1 MAKKINKITRN
12 SKGKDVQDPSSIQSL
27 IYNLQVGAQKNMD
40 MGHHLIPIFTG
51 GSYTTNVTTA
61 TAIPRRGITLA
72 VYNNS
77 GSVGSIT
84 LGMDNS
90 IAALAVGATDTNG
103 NVGIAC
109 KPNDWTYIATYDKH
123 FVRASASTLI
133 VYVVED
139 DSYIISQS
147 YDNTP

>member
-1 MAKKINKITRN
+1 MAQKINKLQR
-12 SKGKDVQDPSSIQSL
+12 SQKGKAVQDPSSIQSMT
-27 IYNLQVGAQKNMD
+27 YNHQVGAQKNME

-61 TAIPRRGITLA
+61 IAIPKRGITLA
-72 VYNNS
+72 VYNNNAAL
-77 GSVGSIT
+77 GSIT
-84 LGMDNS
+84 LGMDNT
-90 IAALAVGATDTNG
+90 IAALAAGTTDVNG

-123 FVRASASTLI
+123 FVRASAATLL
-133 VYVVED
+133 VYVVAD
-139 DSYIISQS
+139 DTSISSQS

>member
-1 MAKKINKITRN
+1 MAQKINKLQR
-12 SKGKDVQDPSSIQSL
+12 SLKGKATQDPSAVQAIT
-27 IYNLQVGAQKNMD
+27 YNAQTGAQKNME
-40 MGHHLIPIFTG
+40 MGHHLIPIFNN

-61 TAIPRRGITLA
+61 TAIPKRGITLA

-84 LGMDNS
+84 LGLENTIS
-90 IAALAVGATDTNG
+90 ALAPGATDSNG

-109 KPNDWTYIATYDKH
+109 APNTYTYIATYDKH
-123 FVRASASTLI
+123 FVRASAATLL
-133 VYVVED
+133 VYVVAD
-139 DSYIISQS
+139 DTYISSQS

>member
-1 MAKKINKITRN
+1 MAQKINKLQR
-12 SKGKDVQDPSSIQSL
+12 SLKGPSTVDPSAICA
-27 IYNLQVGAQKNMD
+27 ITYNKFTGAQKNME
-40 MGHHLIPIFTG
+40 MGHHLLPIFTD

-61 TAIPRRGITLA
+61 TAIPKRGVTLA

-84 LGMDNS
+84 LGMDNT
-90 IAALAVGATDTNG
+90 IAALAPGATDVDG

-109 KPNDWTYIATYDKH
+109 APNSYTYIATYDKH
-123 FVRASASTLI
+123 FVRASAATLLVYI
-133 VYVVED
+133 VAD
-139 DSYIISQS
+139 DTTISSQS